1 MAQSQSQSS
10 PDKWNEI
17 IEDLWEHLSHFK
29 DKERSLLYDESCLKL
44 DCITLQYVD
53 GQESTSSD
61 SITWLHQNTS
71 DMEDSLVEIGETS
84 SESKLITQSEPHAS
98 ESMVWV
104 LC

>member
-1 MAQSQSQSS
+1 MAQQSKSQSTTT
-10 PDKWNEI
+10 KWNEI
-17 IEDLWEHLSHFK
+17 IQDLWEHLSHFK
-29 DKERSLLYDESCLKL
+29 DKENLLLYDDGCLKL

-84 SESKLITQSEPHAS
+84 SESKLI
-98 ESMVWV
+98 
-104 LC
+104 LCSYSIVTL

>member
-1 MAQSQSQSS
+1 MVQSQSQSS

-17 IEDLWEHLSHFK
+17 IEDLWKHLSHFK
-29 DKERSLLYDESCLKL
+29 DKEKLLLYDDSCLKL

-71 DMEDSLVEIGETS
+71 DMEDSLVEIGKTS
-84 SESKLITQSEPHAS
+84 SESKLIIGVSPTLAS
-98 ESMVWV
+98 Q
-104 LC
+104 

>member
-1 MAQSQSQSS
+1 MAQSQSQN
-10 PDKWNEI
+10 PLDKWSEI

-29 DKERSLLYDESCLKL
+29 DKENFLSLYDDNCLKL

-71 DMEDSLVEIGETS
+71 DMEDSHVETDEAVS
-84 SESKLITQSEPHAS
+84 QSKFIFLI
-98 ESMVWV
+98 V
-104 LC
+104 

>member
-1 MAQSQSQSS
+1 MAQSQSQNS
-10 PDKWNEI
+10 PDKWSEI

-29 DKERSLLYDESCLKL
+29 DKETLSLYDDNCLKL

-71 DMEDSLVEIGETS
+71 DLEDSLVKTDTS
-84 SESKLITQSEPHAS
+84 DLKDSLVKTDEAVNESK
-98 ESMVWV
+98 
-104 LC
+104 